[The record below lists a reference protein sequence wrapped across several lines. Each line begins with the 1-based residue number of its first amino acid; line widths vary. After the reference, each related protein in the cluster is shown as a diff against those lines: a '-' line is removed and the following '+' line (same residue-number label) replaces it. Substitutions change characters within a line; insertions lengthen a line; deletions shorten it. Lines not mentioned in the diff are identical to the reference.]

1 MITTV
6 IAMKALTLIVLVI
19 VPLILILIDIY
30 EIKRDEKVSAASHTQ
45 SQEQTGFDSA
55 RMISATVIGG

>member
-30 EIKRDEKVSAASHTQ
+30 EIKRDEKVSAAFKNQ